1 MQADGPSTG
10 AHTGAPEGFPCSLMI
25 SMVTVAPSG
34 RCPYWRQKDF
44 PSRRTELRD
53 ATGFHHHMNI
63 RDKGLAMQVLIGCSI
78 GAPVAP
84 SRQMPLQLALRRIFL
99 LAVTELLGCHGGVS
113 PHQMNIRDKGLA
125 MQVLIGC
132 SIGAPVAPSR
142 QMALQLA
149 LRRIF
154 LLAVTELLG
163 CHGGVSPH
171 QMNIRDKG
179 LAMQVLIGCSIGA
192 PVAPSKQM
200 SLQVVLR
207 RIFLLAVTELLGC
220 HGGVSPRQM
229 NIRDKG
235 LAMQMLIGCSI
246 GAPVAPSR
254 QMPLQLALR
263 RIFLL
268 AVTELLGCHGG
279 VSPHQMNIRDK
290 GLAMQVLIGCSIGAP
305 VAPSR
310 QMALQLALRR
320 IFLLA
325 VTELLGCHGGVS
337 PHQMNI
343 RDKGLAMQVL
353 IGCSIGAPVA
363 PSRQMALQLALR
375 RIFLLAITELLGCH
389 GGVSPRQMNIR
400 DKGLAMQVLIG
411 CSIGAPV
418 APSRQMPLQLALRR
432 IFLLAVTELLGCH
445 GGVSPR
451 QMNIQDKGLAMQVL
465 IGCSIGA
472 PVAPSRQMALQLA
485 LRRIFLLAIT
495 ELLGC
500 HGGVSPHQMN
510 IRDKGLAMQV
520 LIGCSIGAPV
530 APSRQMALQ
539 LALRRIFLLA
549 ITELLGCHGGVSP
562 HQMNIRDKGLAMQ
575 VLIGCSIGAPV
586 APSRQMPLQLALRRI
601 FLLAVTELLGCHGGV
616 SPHQMNIQDKGL
628 AMQVL
633 IGCSIGAPVAPS
645 RQMALQLA
653 LRRFFLL
660 AVTELLGCHGGV
672 SPRQM
677 NIRDKGLAMQ
687 VLIGCSIGA
696 PVAPSRQMALQLALR
711 RIFLLAVTE
720 LLGCHGGVSP
730 HQMNIWD
737 KGLAMQVL
745 IGCSIGA
752 PVAPSRQMA
761 LQLALRRFFLLAV
774 TELLGCHG
782 GVSPR
787 QMNIR
792 DKGLAMQ
799 VLIGCSIGAPVA
811 PSRQMAL
818 QLALRRIFLL
828 AVTELLGC
836 HGGVSPRQMNIRDKG
851 LAMQVLI
858 GCSIGAPVAPSRQ
871 MALQLALRR
880 IFLLAVTE
888 LLGCHGGVSPR
899 QMNIR
904 DKGLAMQ
911 VLIGC
916 SIGAPVA
923 PSRQMPLQ
931 LALRRIFL
939 LAITELLGCHR
950 GVLLH
955 QMNIQDKGL
964 AMQVLIGCSIGAP
977 VAPSRQMA
985 LQLVLRRFF
994 LLAVTELLGCHGGVS
1009 PHQMNIRDKGLAMQV
1024 LIGCSIGAPVAL
1036 SRQMPLQLVLR
1047 RFFLLAVTELLGC
1060 HGGVSPRQMNIQD
1073 KGLAMQVLIGCSIGA
1088 PVAPSRQMALQ
1099 LALRRFFLLAVTELL
1114 GCHGG
1119 VSPRQ
1124 MNIRDKGL
1132 AMQVLIGCSIGA
1144 PVAPSRQM
1152 ALQLALRRFFLLAV
1166 TGLFGCIGGVSP
1178 RQMNI
1183 QDKGLAMQV
1192 LIGCSIGAPVAPSR
1206 QMALQLALRRIFLLT
1221 VTEVLGCHGGVSPH
1235 QMNILD
1241 KGLAMQ
1247 VLIGCSIGAPV
1258 APSRQMAPLLALR
1271 RFFLLAVTE
1280 ILGCHGGISPHQMN
1294 IRDKGLA
1301 MQVLIG
1307 CSIGAPVAP
1316 SRQMAL

>member
-1 MQADGPSTG
+1 
-10 AHTGAPEGFPCSLMI
+10 
-25 SMVTVAPSG
+25 
-34 RCPYWRQKDF
+34 
-44 PSRRTELRD
+44 
-53 ATGFHHHMNI
+53 
-63 RDKGLAMQVLIGCSI
+63 
-78 GAPVAP
+78 
-84 SRQMPLQLALRRIFL
+84 
-99 LAVTELLGCHGGVS
+99 
-113 PHQMNIRDKGLA
+113 MNIRDKGLA

-171 QMNIRDKG
+171 QMNIQDKG
-179 LAMQVLIGCSIGA
+179 LAMQVL
-192 PVAPSKQM
+192 V
-200 SLQVVLR
+200 
-207 RIFLLAVTELLGC
+207 
-220 HGGVSPRQM
+220 
-229 NIRDKG
+229 
-235 LAMQMLIGCSI
+235 GCSI

-254 QMPLQLALR
+254 QMALQLALR

-279 VSPHQMNIRDK
+279 VSPHQMNIQDKGLAMQVLIGCSIGAPVAPSRQMALQLALRRIFLLAVTELLGCHGGVLPHQMNIQDKGLAMQVLIGCSIGAPVTPSRQMALQLALRRIFLLAITELLGCHGGVSPHQMNIQDKGLAMQVLIGCSIGAPVAPFRQMALQVALRRFFLLAITELLGCHGGVSPHQMNIQDKGLAMQVLVGCSIGAPVAPSRQMALQVALRRIFLLAVTELLGCHGGVSPHQMNIQDKGLAMQVLIGCSIGAPVAPSRQMALQVALRRIFLLAVTELLGCHGGVSPHQMNIWDK

-363 PSRQMALQLALR
+363 PSRQMALQVALR

-389 GGVSPRQMNIR
+389 GGVSPHQMNIW

-418 APSRQMPLQLALRR
+418 APSRQMALQVALRR
-432 IFLLAVTELLGCH
+432 FFLLAVTELLGCH
-445 GGVSPR
+445 GGVSPH

-510 IRDKGLAMQV
+510 IQDKGLAMQV
-520 LIGCSIGAPV
+520 LVGCSIGAPV

-539 LALRRIFLLA
+539 EALRRIFLLA
-549 ITELLGCHGGVSP
+549 VTELLGCPGGVSP
-562 HQMNIRDKGLAMQ
+562 HQMNIQNKGLAMQ
-575 VLIGCSIGAPV
+575 VLTGCSIGAPV
-586 APSRQMPLQLALRRI
+586 APFRQMALQVALRRF

-616 SPHQMNIQDKGL
+616 SPHQMNIWDKGL

-633 IGCSIGAPVAPS
+633 IGCSIGAP
-645 RQMALQLA
+645 
-653 LRRFFLL
+653 
-660 AVTELLGCHGGV
+660 
-672 SPRQM
+672 
-677 NIRDKGLAMQ
+677 DKGLAMQ

-730 HQMNIWD
+730 HQMNIQDKGLAMQVLIGCSIGAPVAPFRQMALQVALRRIFLLAVTELLGCHGGVSPHQMNIWD

-752 PVAPSRQMA
+752 PVAPFRQMA
-761 LQLALRRFFLLAV
+761 LQVALRRFFLLAV

-782 GVSPR
+782 GVSP
-787 QMNIR
+787 
-792 DKGLAMQ
+792 
-799 VLIGCSIGAPVA
+799 
-811 PSRQMAL
+811 
-818 QLALRRIFLL
+818 
-828 AVTELLGC
+828 
-836 HGGVSPRQMNIRDKG
+836 
-851 LAMQVLI
+851 
-858 GCSIGAPVAPSRQ
+858 
-871 MALQLALRR
+871 
-880 IFLLAVTE
+880 
-888 LLGCHGGVSPR
+888 
-899 QMNIR
+899 
-904 DKGLAMQ
+904 
-911 VLIGC
+911 
-916 SIGAPVA
+916 
-923 PSRQMPLQ
+923 
-931 LALRRIFL
+931 
-939 LAITELLGCHR
+939 
-950 GVLLH
+950 H

-985 LQLVLRRFF
+985 LQEALRRNF

-1009 PHQMNIRDKGLAMQV
+1009 PHQMNIQ
-1024 LIGCSIGAPVAL
+1024 
-1036 SRQMPLQLVLR
+1036 
-1047 RFFLLAVTELLGC
+1047 
-1060 HGGVSPRQMNIQD
+1060 N

-1088 PVAPSRQMALQ
+1088 PVAPFRQMALQ
-1099 LALRRFFLLAVTELL
+1099 VALRRIFLLAVTELL

-1119 VSPRQ
+1119 
-1124 MNIRDKGL
+1124 
-1132 AMQVLIGCSIGA
+1132 
-1144 PVAPSRQM
+1144 
-1152 ALQLALRRFFLLAV
+1152 
-1166 TGLFGCIGGVSP
+1166 
-1178 RQMNI
+1178 
-1183 QDKGLAMQV
+1183 
-1192 LIGCSIGAPVAPSR
+1192 
-1206 QMALQLALRRIFLLT
+1206 
-1221 VTEVLGCHGGVSPH
+1221 
-1235 QMNILD
+1235 
-1241 KGLAMQ
+1241 
-1247 VLIGCSIGAPV
+1247 
-1258 APSRQMAPLLALR
+1258 
-1271 RFFLLAVTE
+1271 
-1280 ILGCHGGISPHQMN
+1280 ISPHLMN
-1294 IRDKGLA
+1294 I
-1301 MQVLIG
+1301 
-1307 CSIGAPVAP
+1307 
-1316 SRQMAL
+1316 